1 MARLRCIVAGCGGRA
16 VGWLIP
22 ALSASPDTEVVALCD
37 DCVPRADYA
46 ARSCPSNPRTFRSV
60 EDALGAV
67 DCDVVAVTTGDAH
80 HAEVVLPALAAGKTV
95 FCEKPLETTLE
106 KCQAIVRADEAAGGR
121 VFVGF
126 NLRYAPVYDAVR
138 AEIDRGTLGR
148 VLTIQMD
155 EFYDG
160 GRTYFR
166 RWNRLRSEGGGLWI
180 TKASHDFDLMA
191 WIAGAPPAQVSAFA
205 SRTYYVPKPGAAA
218 QCRFCR
224 LAPTCPDRAPATP
237 HESLRI
243 WEENGGPPHDLC
255 LFNTES
261 DTFDHGI
268 ATVRFEGEVLGTY
281 TCNVVTGFTDRRIRV
296 SGTRGTLDGSLSA
309 DRLTLVS
316 RDPSKTVEIAV
327 GGDRAMHGGAD
338 GFVLESFLAFARGET
353 EPRCRPRE
361 AATAIRLGLAATR
374 SADEGRTVPM
384 SEFSLA

>member
-1 MARLRCIVAGCGGRA
+1 MAKLRCIVVGCGGRA
-16 VGWLIP
+16 AGWLIP
-22 ALSASPDTEVVALCD
+22 ALAARSDAEVVALCD
-37 DCVPRADYA
+37 ECLPRADHA
-46 ARSCPSNPRTFRSV
+46 ARPCPTPPRTFRTV
-60 EDALGAV
+60 EEALRSV

-95 FCEKPLETTLE
+95 FCEKPLETTLD
-106 KCQAIVRADEAAGGR
+106 KCRAIVEADEKVGGR

-166 RWNRLRSEGGGLWI
+166 RWNRLRVEGGGLWI

-191 WIAGAPPAQVSAFA
+191 WLAGSAPLQVAAFA
-205 SRTYYVPKPGAAA
+205 ERTHYVPKPEAAR
-218 QCRFCR
+218 QCRFCQ
-224 LAPTCPDRAPATP
+224 LAPTCPDRAPVKAA
-237 HESLRI
+237 ESLAV
-243 WEENGGPPHDLC
+243 WEESGGPPHDLC
-255 LFNTES
+255 LYNSDT

-268 ATVRFEGEVLGTY
+268 ASVRFEGGVLGTY
-281 TCNVVTGFTDRRIRV
+281 TCNVVTGLTDRRIRV

-309 DRLTLVS
+309 DRLRLVR
-316 RDPSKTVEIAV
+316 RDPTEAVDIPV
-327 GGDRAMHGGAD
+327 GGGRAMHGGAD
-338 GFVLESFLAFARGET
+338 GFVLESFLQFARGEA

-361 AATAIRLGLAATR
+361 AALAIRIGLAATR
-374 SADEGRTVPM
+374 SADEGRTVAM
-384 SEFSLA
+384 GEFAL